1 MSASY
6 EYFNSSQME
15 CVSRYSG
22 RCRRKRA
29 QWPFAIRCV
38 SNSHTGC
45 RAYGTSLQ
53 HTNITVRCPP
63 CRAVFDIDQ
72 ATTASLYTDMFA
84 LGTVILIVVVM
95 YMYLRRRRWHV
106 RYA

>member
-29 QWPFAIRCV
+29 QWPFAIR
-38 SNSHTGC
+38 
-45 RAYGTSLQ
+45 
-53 HTNITVRCPP
+53 NITVRCPP

-72 ATTASLYTDMFA
+72 ATTASLYMDMFA
-84 LGTVILIVVVM
+84 LGTVISIVVVM